1 MQHVQNTRNIQIK
14 HLKYLKHKLATC
26 ATQMSPCCLDEVP
39 EQRGHTDEGE
49 HRDGQEVS
57 HAEVEVPVREVRVDE
72 RPEEVVIV
80 IPAEDV

>member
-1 MQHVQNTRNIQIK
+1 MDI
-14 HLKYLKHKLATC
+14 
-26 ATQMSPCCLDEVP
+26 VP

-72 RPEEVVIV
+72 RPEDVVV
-80 IPAEDV
+80 VVPCVVEDV